1 MIEIILYTL
10 LLYFLQLLLP
20 VILKQRMTEEMFQ
33 RSRRATENLKESLPA
48 FLALAIL
55 SISLNIETNA
65 VAASWWLFLRVIF
78 AVIYIS
84 GFNLKPANESGNQAQ
99 PLRSLVWA
107 GSIVV
112 LFDMAINFI

>member
-10 LLYFLQLLLP
+10 LLYFMQLFLP
-20 VILKQRMTEEMFQ
+20 VTLKRRMTKEMFQ

-55 SISLNIETNA
+55 SIIFDVQANDVSA
-65 VAASWWLFLRVIF
+65 FFWLLLRVIF
-78 AVIYIS
+78 AAIYIS
-84 GFNLKPANESGNQAQ
+84 GFNLKPVNESGHQAQ
-99 PLRSLVWA
+99 PLRSFVWA
-107 GSIVV
+107 LSIVA

>member
-10 LLYFLQLLLP
+10 LLYFLQLFLP
-20 VILKQRMTEEMFQ
+20 VILKRRMSEEMFQ

-55 SISLNIETNA
+55 SIIFDVQANDVSA
-65 VAASWWLFLRVIF
+65 FFWLLLRAIF
-78 AVIYIS
+78 AAVYIS
-84 GFNLKPANESGNQAQ
+84 GFNLKPANESGHQAQ
-99 PLRSLVWA
+99 PLRSFVWA
-107 GSIVV
+107 LSIVA

>member
-10 LLYFLQLLLP
+10 LLYFLQILLP

-84 GFNLKPANESGNQAQ
+84 GFNLKPANESGHQAQ

-107 GSIVV
+107 GSIVA